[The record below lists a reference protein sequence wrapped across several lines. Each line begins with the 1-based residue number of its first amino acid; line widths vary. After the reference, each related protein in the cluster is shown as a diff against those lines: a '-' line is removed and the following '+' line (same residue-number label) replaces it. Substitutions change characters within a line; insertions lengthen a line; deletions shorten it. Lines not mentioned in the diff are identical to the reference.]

1 MGEFLSV
8 NLKDNYCFLS
18 TQDIYLPKVVCGHFK
33 IALELW
39 VAPAKK
45 NVIGA
50 IISRMADWI
59 ERVNI

>member
-1 MGEFLSV
+1 MSFWVLTKRTTAEFL
-8 NLKDNYCFLS
+8 F
-18 TQDIYLPKVVCGHFK
+18 TQDIYLPKVVRGHFK